1 MVISIGKALVHGAF
15 LLAGTG
21 IGFGIKMIFDHWK
34 YDCIIPPEDKDGK
47 DAFEK
52 AYAYYKAKKAGVISP
67 ENAPNTASNG
77 DIKEYIDEKFE
88 RLKEVNS
95 EYVGGIDTLIINAKK
110 AVLDKIDVVHL
121 MCESITK
128 DVDYVAQHMNRI
140 RNIEKMCEC
149 MTTDQLESIMD
160 DISEIKTVL
169 KEVNLIEEED
179 YVNAAGGISGIDRD
193 EELQDRG
200 SEINDIRAER
210 MEGERDS
217 SSEDCERIQGSDRSV
232 GEGEDTAADRA
243 ERVEGEGDGASG
255 GSGRV
260 QSSTEEKEEA
270 DGGRIMNDDFE
281 DYDQMP
287 YEESPEDRETRQQQP
302 AYEIS
307 EEEYEAESGPGEPY
321 RFKDDDFT
329 YYLQSDVL
337 ATGNDI
343 QDADEILTPEG
354 HHILRMC
361 NEETT
366 CYIRLEAIDTDFQ
379 IEVLDEEWPG
389 D

>member
-34 YDCIIPPEDKDGK
+34 YDTVIPPEDSDGR

-67 ENAPNTASNG
+67 ENPSNTASND
-77 DIKEYIDEKFE
+77 DIKEYIDEKTE
-88 RLKEVNS
+88 ELKS
-95 EYVGGIDTLIINAKK
+95 MIKYVIGRDDNIAKD
-110 AVLDKIDVVHL
+110 A
-121 MCESITK
+121 
-128 DVDYVAQHMNRI
+128 DYVAHYMTRI
-140 RNIEKMCEC
+140 CNIEKMCEC
-149 MTTDQLESIMD
+149 MTTDQLETIMD

-179 YVNAAGGISGIDRD
+179 YVNATGGISGVDRA
-193 EELQDRG
+193 EEEQDRSVEDREDTDISRTVIGDRGLSETDTG
-200 SEINDIRAER
+200 SSDSPSGSGQDDIRAER
-210 MEGERDS
+210 ME
-217 SSEDCERIQGSDRSV
+217 
-232 GEGEDTAADRA
+232 
-243 ERVEGEGDGASG
+243 VEGDSASG

-260 QSSTEEKEEA
+260 QSSKEEKEED
-270 DGGRIMNDDFE
+270 DGGRVMNDDFE

-287 YEESPEDRETRQQQP
+287 YEESPEDRAVRQQQP

-329 YYLQSDVL
+329 YYILSDTL
-337 ATGNDI
+337 AIGNDI

-354 HHILRMC
+354 HQILRSC
-361 NEETT
+361 NKEMT
-366 CYIRLEAIDTDFQ
+366 CYIRLESIDTDFQ
-379 IEVLDEEWPG
+379 IEVLDEECPNL
-389 D
+389 